1 MVTEKR
7 IPLLVIGGP
16 TASGKTALALQLAS
30 RFPCE
35 IISADSRQVYRY
47 MDIGTAKAT
56 SEERQMV
63 PHHLLDVVDPDE
75 EFSAADF
82 VLQGRR
88 LVEEIWS
95 RQRYPLLVG
104 GTGLYIKALTE
115 GLLDAPSGDPRLRL
129 QLAEEEERGG
139 AGTLFQRL
147 QQVDPDLAATIH
159 PRNLVRVIRG
169 LEVYEQSGRRLSE
182 LQKEHAFQERP
193 YQLLKIGVTRPLE
206 ELYHSIDQ
214 RTELMFNQGLVDET
228 SRLLDQG
235 FSPEL
240 KTMQTIGYRESV
252 FFLHGKMTFEEAVE
266 QVKRDTRRYAKRQFT
281 WFRKDSSIIWVDS
294 SREFAKLTTL
304 IEPFWHDLKRSGHGK
319 NPI

>member
-1 MVTEKR
+1 MMESK

-16 TASGKTALALQLAS
+16 TASGKTALALKIAE

-35 IISADSRQVYRY
+35 IMSADSRQVYRY

-56 SEERQMV
+56 KEERQTV
-63 PHHLLDVVDPDE
+63 PHHMIDVVNPDE

-82 VLQGRR
+82 VEQGRG
-88 LVEEIWS
+88 LIEEIWN
-95 RQRYPLLVG
+95 RGRYPLLVG

-115 GLLDAPSGDPRLRL
+115 GLLDAPSGDPQLRSRLE
-129 QLAEEEERGG
+129 EEEERGG
-139 AGTLFQRL
+139 QGTLYSRL
-147 QQVDPDLAATIH
+147 QEVDPELAATIH

-169 LEVYEQSGRRLSE
+169 LEVFHQSGCRLSD
-182 LQKEHAFQERP
+182 LQREHAFQERP
-193 YQLLKIGVTRPLE
+193 YRLLKIGATRPLD
-206 ELYHSIDQ
+206 ELFRAIEQ
-214 RTELMFNQGLVDET
+214 RTDSMFAQGLIEET
-228 SRLLDQG
+228 RWLLEQG
-235 FSPEL
+235 FSSKL

-252 FFLHGKMTFEEAVE
+252 SFLQGELALDDAVE
-266 QVKRDTRRYAKRQFT
+266 LVKRDTRRYAKRQFT

-294 SREFAKLTTL
+294 LREFAKLSSL

>member
-56 SEERQMV
+56 PEERQMV

-88 LVEEIWS
+88 LVEEIWN

-104 GTGLYIKALTE
+104 GTGLCWCWKWDMA
-115 GLLDAPSGDPRLRL
+115 AQPRC
-129 QLAEEEERGG
+129 QVG
-139 AGTLFQRL
+139 A
-147 QQVDPDLAATIH
+147 H
-159 PRNLVRVIRG
+159 P
-169 LEVYEQSGRRLSE
+169 
-182 LQKEHAFQERP
+182 
-193 YQLLKIGVTRPLE
+193 
-206 ELYHSIDQ
+206 
-214 RTELMFNQGLVDET
+214 
-228 SRLLDQG
+228 
-235 FSPEL
+235 
-240 KTMQTIGYRESV
+240 
-252 FFLHGKMTFEEAVE
+252 
-266 QVKRDTRRYAKRQFT
+266 
-281 WFRKDSSIIWVDS
+281 
-294 SREFAKLTTL
+294 
-304 IEPFWHDLKRSGHGK
+304 
-319 NPI
+319 